1 MRAAVTGAGGYV
13 GTNLLQRL
21 ADDGHDVVAV
31 DRVRSDVAG
40 EAVVW
45 RQADVLDR
53 QGVRAVIEGSDIVF
67 HLAGKITL
75 APHDEEAWT
84 VNTQGVRIAAEA
96 ALDAG
101 VRRIVH
107 CSSVH
112 SFDQYGCGGR
122 IDESTERSVDPS
134 IPVYDRSKWAGEQE
148 LHTVIANGLDAVI
161 CNPTGIYGPVDH
173 GLSRGNAVLRQVAR
187 GRFPFNI
194 EGGFDWVDVRDVA
207 SGLVAAADRGRK
219 GENYLLNGHF
229 LTNRE
234 FFRRAAGF
242 VGRRGPRVTLPLGVV
257 KAALPVIEPVGRRF
271 RSDIISR
278 GSLAAI
284 ECAPRVDGAKARDEL
299 GYAAR
304 PVEESM
310 RDLMAFFVSSGWLDR
325 RRQ

>member
-13 GTNLLQRL
+13 GINLLQRL

-53 QGVRAVIEGSDIVF
+53 QGVRAAIEGSDVVF

-84 VNTQGVRIAAEA
+84 VNTNGVRIAAEA

-101 VRRIVH
+101 VRRFVH

-187 GRFPFNI
+187 GRVGEDRPTA
-194 EGGFDWVDVRDVA
+194 GV
-207 SGLVAAADRGRK
+207 VAADAGGIAPAGVEGEALRRLAIRQALQALQHHRGRDDRGRNRTPSLIREQVREGTV
-219 GENYLLNGHF
+219 GE
-229 LTNRE
+229 
-234 FFRRAAGF
+234 
-242 VGRRGPRVTLPLGVV
+242 
-257 KAALPVIEPVGRRF
+257 EPFAFAVH
-271 RSDIISR
+271 
-278 GSLAAI
+278 
-284 ECAPRVDGAKARDEL
+284 ERVDRVWRQRLVAERGHVVEQVGL
-299 GYAAR
+299 GICHAEGHR
-304 PVEESM
+304 S
-310 RDLMAFFVSSGWLDR
+310 LL
-325 RRQ
+325 